1 MTNEEA
7 VKLTTWKLLG
17 KTDCVGCRH
26 LYLVRD
32 FATEGFVYEVRCGC
46 SRNERLLDGQVLV
59 SATNAFP
66 DIQELKGMRCERYT
80 PTRPEYE

>member
-7 VKLTTWKLLG
+7 VKLATWKLLG

-26 LYLVRD
+26 LYLIRK
-32 FATEGFVYEVRCGC
+32 FAYEIRCDC
-46 SRNERLLDGQVLV
+46 FRNEKLLNGQVLV

-66 DIQELKGMRCERYT
+66 DIQELKGMRCEKYT

>member
-1 MTNEEA
+1 MTDEEV
-7 VKLTTWKLLG
+7 VKLATWKLLG
-17 KTDCVGCRH
+17 KADCVGCRY
-26 LYLVRD
+26 LYLKRN
-32 FATEGFVYEVRCGC
+32 FATDGFVYEVKCDC
-46 SRNERLLDGQVLV
+46 SRNKRLLNGRVLV

>member
-7 VKLTTWKLLG
+7 VKLATWKLLG

-26 LYLVRD
+26 LYLVRN
-32 FATEGFVYEVRCGC
+32 FETGFIYQAKCDC
-46 SRNERLLDGQVLV
+46 FRNINLIHKKILV
-59 SATNAFP
+59 NSTRDLPN
-66 DIQELKGMRCERYT
+66 IRELKDMRCERYT

>member
-7 VKLTTWKLLG
+7 VKLATWKLLG
-17 KTDCVGCRH
+17 KTDCVGCRR
-26 LYLVRD
+26 LYLVRNFNTRFD
-32 FATEGFVYEVRCGC
+32 YEVKCDC
-46 SRNERLLDGQVLV
+46 SRNEKLLNGQVLV
-59 SATNAFP
+59 NTTNVLP

>member
-17 KTDCVGCRH
+17 KTDCVGCCH
-26 LYLVRD
+26 LYLVRN
-32 FATEGFVYEVRCGC
+32 FKAGFVYEVRCGC
-46 SRNERLLDGQVLV
+46 SRNEKLLDGQVLV

-66 DIQELKGMRCERYT
+66 DIQELKDMRCERYI